1 MLRAVSAAKGG
12 SLSAWQSL
20 HAVMGS
26 WRLLSVALL
35 SFSSGL
41 PLGLVWTAIPTW
53 LKLEGLDIKVVGLLT
68 LTQAPWSFKVLW
80 SPLMDR
86 FRLPLLGGKRGWILV
101 SQVALAGLSLWLA
114 AVAAQPHSVWTIGA
128 LSLATAFVSAT
139 HDIAYD
145 GYTVEVLRP
154 EEHGLAVGAR
164 AGLYR
169 GAMLFSGGAV
179 ITLASSYDVSF
190 LGLRFHWPGTWSLAH
205 LLIAACYLPL
215 MLVTWFAPEP
225 ETTPAAPRSLRDAV
239 WGPFVGFL
247 AQHRAL
253 EILAFVVLYKLS
265 DQLTQ
270 ALTRPFLVEVGF
282 GPFDVGVATA
292 TIGQASAVGGTF
304 LGAVLTHRLGLG
316 RALWIFGFLQ
326 IFSNLGYAAVA
337 QAGTNRAL
345 MYAAQGFEHLASG
358 MGTGAFGVLL
368 LRLTE
373 KRFSATQFAL
383 LSSLFTIPRVLAGPP
398 AGVLADAL
406 GWRDFFILTVVT
418 GIPGMLMLARVV
430 PWSVRE
436 PTFHVAAASRRD
448 PLTRAGVLGRAVAA
462 TLCAGIGGGLSL
474 GILEALRH
482 QREGRGFDLVAASL
496 QMLAPSSIGGWL
508 TTLGLAALALFVGLA
523 TAATL
528 AARRGPAASA
538 GIAPPPQA

>member
-1 MLRAVSAAKGG
+1 MLRAVPAATGRG
-12 SLSAWQSL
+12 LNTWQSL
-20 HAVMGS
+20 RAVTGS

-41 PLGLVWTAIPTW
+41 PLGLVWTAVPTW

-68 LTQAPWSFKVLW
+68 LAQAPWSFKVLW

-86 FRLPLLGGKRGWILV
+86 FRFPLLGGKRGWILV
-101 SQVALAGLSLWLA
+101 SQVALAGLSVWFA
-114 AVAAQPHSVWTIGA
+114 AVAAAPHSVWAVGA

-154 EEHGLAVGAR
+154 DEHGLAVGAR
-164 AGLYR
+164 AALYR
-169 GAMLFSGGAV
+169 GAMLFSGGAI
-179 ITLASSYDVSF
+179 ITLASGYDLTI
-190 LGLRFHWPGTWSLAH
+190 LGRRLHWPGSWSLAH
-205 LLIAACYLPL
+205 LLVAACYLPL
-215 MLVTWFAPEP
+215 MIVTWLAPEP
-225 ETTPAAPRSLRDAV
+225 ETAATPPRTLRDAV

-270 ALTRPFLVEVGF
+270 ALTRPFLVEMGF

-292 TIGQASAVGGTF
+292 TIGQAAAVGGTF
-304 LGAVLTHRLGLG
+304 LGAVLTQRLGLG

-326 IFSNLGYAAVA
+326 IFTNLGYAAVA
-337 QAGTNRAL
+337 QVGPDRVL

-398 AGVLADAL
+398 AGLLADAL
-406 GWRDFFILTVVT
+406 GWRDFFIFTVVT
-418 GIPGMLMLARVV
+418 GLPGMAMLARVV

-436 PTFHVAAASRRD
+436 PVFHVAAPPRRE
-448 PLTRAGVLGRAVAA
+448 PLTPAAIRWRAAAA
-462 TLCAGIGGGLSL
+462 TIGAALAGWLAL
-474 GILEALRH
+474 GVLEALRT
-482 QREGRGFDLVAASL
+482 QREGGPFHPVAACL
-496 QMLAPSSIGGWL
+496 EIVAPRSAGAWL
-508 TTLGLAALALFVGLA
+508 TLLGLAALSVLVGLA

-528 AARRGPAASA
+528 AARRRSESGQGAA
-538 GIAPPPQA
+538 

>member
-1 MLRAVSAAKGG
+1 MSAAQGARLSTWQSLRAVT
-12 SLSAWQSL
+12 
-20 HAVMGS
+20 GS

-53 LKLEGLDIKVVGLLT
+53 LKLEGLDIKAVGLLT

-101 SQVALAGLSLWLA
+101 SQAGLLGLSLWFA
-114 AVAAQPHSVWTIGA
+114 AVAAQPHSVWAIGA

-145 GYTVEVLRP
+145 AYTVEVLRP

-179 ITLASSYDVSF
+179 ITLASSYDVSLF
-190 LGLRFHWPGTWSLAH
+190 GLRFHWPGTWSLAH

-225 ETTPAAPRSLRDAV
+225 ETPTAPPRTLRDAV

-247 AQHRAL
+247 GQHRAL

-292 TIGQASAVGGTF
+292 TIGQAAAVGGTF
-304 LGAVLTHRLGLG
+304 LGAVLTQRLGLG
-316 RALWIFGFLQ
+316 RSLWIFGFLQ
-326 IFSNLGYAAVA
+326 IFSNLGYAVVA
-337 QAGTNRAL
+337 QAGTVRGL

-373 KRFSATQFAL
+373 KRFSATQFAM

-406 GWRDFFILTVVT
+406 GWRDFFVLTVFT
-418 GIPGMLMLARVV
+418 GVPGLMMLARVA
-430 PWSVRE
+430 PWGVRE
-436 PTFHVAAASRRD
+436 PEFHVAAVSRRA
-448 PLTRAGVLGRAVAA
+448 PLTRAGLLLRAVAA
-462 TLCAGIGGGLSL
+462 TVSGGVAGWLGLGL
-474 GILEALRH
+474 LDALRSL
-482 QREGRGFDLVAASL
+482 REGRGFDVAAACL
-496 QMLAPSSIGGWL
+496 GVLAPRSAGGWL
-508 TTLGLAALALFVGLA
+508 AILGLAALALFVGLA
-523 TAATL
+523 VAATL
-528 AARRGPAASA
+528 TARRGLAPRNGIGPA
-538 GIAPPPQA
+538 PQA